1 MKITTLLSPSM
12 FESSINEVQNKI
24 VVVIDILRATSTM
37 TVAMENGA
45 NALFPVKDVETASRA
60 SSFFLKAGERNGEKV
75 DGFDLGNSPRE
86 FTADMV
92 GNRDIVM
99 TTTNGTRAISMSENA
114 QIVLVASYRNI
125 QATLDFLESQKQ
137 EVVLFC
143 SGWKDVV
150 NTEDTLFAGELAVRL
165 HQLGFEIDNDATYIA
180 MALYE
185 QHRNNLFDI
194 IQKASHAQR
203 IHSLNAGE
211 DLKICLAR
219 DTFHHA
225 LRVIDGKVI
234 I

>member
-12 FESSINEVQNKI
+12 FESSIIEIQNKI

-37 TVAMENGA
+37 TVAMEQGA
-45 NALFPVKDVETASRA
+45 NALFPVRDVETASRA
-60 SSFFLKAGERNGEKV
+60 SSSFLKAGERNGEKV

-86 FTADMV
+86 FTADIV

-114 QIVLVASYRNI
+114 QHVLVASYRNI
-125 QATLDFLESQKQ
+125 KATLTFLESQNQ
-137 EVVLFC
+137 DVVLFC

-150 NTEDTLFAGELAVRL
+150 NVEDTLFAGELAEHLV
-165 HQLGFEIDNDATYIA
+165 QKGFEIENDATYIA
-180 MALYE
+180 ISLYQ
-185 QHRNNLFDI
+185 QHQVNLLEI
-194 IQKASHAQR
+194 IKKASHAKR
-203 IHSLNAGE
+203 ISSLNASE
-211 DLKICLAR
+211 DLEICLTR

-234 I
+234 V